1 MTSHRP
7 VDDRSAPKVLDAN
20 ALQPVTRWPWRIC
33 VADTFQD
40 EDRAKSHLES
50 HQNLLLQSWKGPTT
64 CGWPKCSSSR
74 VFKEKYLLR
83 RHLQNIHVDP
93 LRCQIAGCSYSDP
106 FDKQH
111 DLNRHVKSIH
121 ETSRFLCPIE
131 SCDSNTIG
139 FSRKDKLVKH
149 MREEHDNVRCLL
161 NHCGASIP
169 DGQQDSHLQNSHGN
183 YECALMACRDA
194 LPSHFTKEGARL
206 HLISVHKIYRET
218 AGQLMTLH
226 NDHVIRED
234 FLSRRRLTA
243 QCQSC
248 YDLLPK

>member
-1 MTSHRP
+1 MTSHQP
-7 VDDRSAPKVLDAN
+7 VDDRSAPEILEAN
-20 ALQPVTRWPWRIC
+20 ALQPVTRCPWQNC

-50 HQNLLLQSWKGPTT
+50 HQNALLQSWKGPTT
-64 CGWPKCSSSR
+64 CSWPKCSSSR

-83 RHLQNIHVDP
+83 RHLQNIHVEP
-93 LRCQIAGCSYSDP
+93 LRCPIKGCSYSDP

-149 MREEHDNVRCLL
+149 MREEHDN
-161 NHCGASIP
+161 
-169 DGQQDSHLQNSHGN
+169 DSHLQDSHGD
-183 YECALMACRDA
+183 YECALMACSDA

-206 HLISVHKIYRET
+206 HLISAHKIYRET
-218 AGQLMTLH
+218 AGLLIKEVTS
-226 NDHVIRED
+226 DHVIYNSGSARRE
-234 FLSRRRLTA
+234 TV